1 MPWAIRRAAEFLD
14 ALDGDGVLAKAAIDV
29 VLGPPV
35 IPAPLTPE
43 QEGQLAKRTPALVAT
58 SRARRVEWRGG
69 GG

>member
-14 ALDGDGVLAKAAIDV
+14 ALDGDGGLAKAAIDV

-43 QEGQLAKRTPALVAT
+43 REGAAREETA
-58 SRARRVEWRGG
+58 RARRHIAS
-69 GG
+69 